1 MKNIQ
6 VKLVESSN
14 TFITFITRYRITLF
28 IVITGIV
35 LAIMLIDISMLSD
48 ANPTENEIAE
58 AEKSVKIIKFKD
70 ESVQVINSLKANNV
84 QIETLFDP
92 NRYDPFN

>member
-6 VKLVESSN
+6 VKLIESSN
-14 TFITFITRYRITLF
+14 TFIAFITRYRVTIF

-48 ANPTENEIAE
+48 ANPTDQEIAD
-58 AEKSVKIIKFKD
+58 AEKSVKIIKFKE
-70 ESVQVINSLKANNV
+70 ESVDVINSLKANNV

>member
-6 VKLVESSN
+6 TKLIDSSN
-14 TFITFITRYRITLF
+14 SFLTFITRYRITIF
-28 IVITGIV
+28 IVITGIM
-35 LAIMLIDISMLSD
+35 LAIMLVDISMLSD
-48 ANPTENEIAE
+48 ANPTNQEIAD
-58 AEKSVKIIKFKD
+58 AEKSVKIIKFKE
-70 ESVQVINSLKANNV
+70 ESVEVINSLKANNI

>member
-6 VKLVESSN
+6 AKLIESSN
-14 TFITFITRYRITLF
+14 SFIAFITRYRVTIF
-28 IVITGIV
+28 IVITGVV

-48 ANPTENEIAE
+48 ANPTDQEIAD
-58 AEKSVKIIKFKD
+58 AEKSVKIIKFKE
-70 ESVQVINSLKANNV
+70 ESVEVINSLKANNV

>member
-6 VKLVESSN
+6 AKIIDSSN
-14 TFITFITRYRITLF
+14 SFLAFITRYRITIF
-28 IVITGIV
+28 IVLTGIM
-35 LAIMLIDISMLSD
+35 LAVMLVDISMLSD
-48 ANPTENEIAE
+48 AKPTEQQIAD
-58 AEKSVKIIKFKD
+58 AEKSVKIIKFKE
-70 ESVQVINSLKANNV
+70 ESVDVIKSLKANNI